1 VTRVEYRAGFSLVLA
16 SGNPGKAGE
25 FARLLGDRFRVEPLP
40 TGLEL
45 PAETGTTFAENA
57 RLKARAVFDALGG
70 HTPVLADDSGL
81 EVDALSGRP
90 GVLSARYAGE
100 CAGDHANA
108 GKLLADLAGVED
120 RRARFVCV
128 LVMLLPGG
136 REASAQGT
144 LEGEVTREPRGE
156 GGFGYDPVFRPL
168 SWERT
173 LAEASGE
180 EKDAVSHR
188 GDAVRR
194 LLAQLDP
201 GWDQDRG

>member
-1 VTRVEYRAGFSLVLA
+1 MTRVENGVGFSLVLA
-16 SGNPGKAGE
+16 SANPGKAGE
-25 FARLLGDRFRVEPLP
+25 FARLLGDRVRVGPLP

-45 PAETGTTFAENA
+45 PAETGTSFAENA
-57 RLKARAVFDALGG
+57 RLKARAAFDALGG
-70 HTPVLADDSGL
+70 RIAVLADDSGL
-81 EVDALSGRP
+81 EVDALAGRP

-100 CAGDHANA
+100 HAGNRANIA
-108 GKLLADLAGVED
+108 KLLADLMGVAE

-128 LVMLLPGG
+128 LVVLLPGG
-136 REASAQGT
+136 REASARGT
-144 LEGEVTREPRGE
+144 LEGEVTLEPQGV

-168 SWERT
+168 GWERT

-194 LLAQLDP
+194 LLAQLDS
-201 GWDQDRG
+201 GWDQGSG